1 MGALKSNDENI
12 FNGDM
17 FHKEEREVP
26 SAAIIYTLYMNE
38 ERFSRGIRKALN
50 LLSHLGRFSS
60 LS

>member
-1 MGALKSNDENI
+1 
-12 FNGDM
+12 M

-38 ERFSRGIRKALN
+38 ERISLEGPKEKFYN